1 MAHVFDA
8 NIASVTCGKSMIA
21 FDNRSIFV
29 SLKWKLLI
37 VVLVMLT
44 ILGGVLG
51 WFTFKQLINQQN
63 YLLESQRNQLSQNLD
78 SAISL
83 TVGNSLVAAEQIAL
97 LISEQKGEASDISQY
112 QRMLDKRWPDI
123 QLHWKLEFIRL
134 MTPSGE
140 VLAHAGESIDSENV
154 QWLKAGGV
162 NGDPTWRIVCLQEC
176 VIQVLAPNL
185 MNDKPFLLFL
195 ELGLTD
201 ILSIFSV
208 NETFELAVLG
218 PKIGRPAGQHYWGRE
233 LYGLSNKRTSLPLLE
248 RAAEFFLWENIADNG
263 GVYEVNNEYSAI
275 WIFPLA
281 PEVNSPVILVINNIN
296 NWQLLLNEFQESMLG
311 TLLITLL
318 LSGCLVILVAWG
330 PVVSLSHHATLLPLL
345 AERDFDKLE
354 KLSPRTSSFI
364 VDEVDL
370 INNAT
375 HQLADRLQYL
385 ELEVD
390 EYTAELERL
399 AMLDTLTGLPN
410 KAMLTHE
417 LNKTIACVGSI
428 HDQIALMY
436 LDLDEFKRIN
446 DTLGHTQGDELLKI
460 VASRLSHSVRAMDT
474 VFRQGG
480 DEFLILLRGIGSD
493 QDVRTVIHKIFSSLQ
508 QPVTL
513 GNNKLIVTTSIGVAY
528 CKNMNVRADELIKYA
543 DLAMYQAKGAGR
555 SNYRVF
561 TEDMLDKANNKLMIE
576 QDIGAAIE
584 LKQLSLFLQPIVAL
598 PDAKL
603 KGFEA
608 LIRWFHPD
616 KGLIMPGDF
625 IPDIEDSEAIIQVG
639 NYVLEEGGAI
649 LSRLRKQGWD
659 DLYLAVN
666 LSAKHYMDPGLIPL
680 VQHILCKYDLPPE
693 SLLLEVTEESVIE
706 QVELAMSSMQSL
718 KQLGVRIAIDDFGTG
733 YSSLSYLKKLPFDVL
748 KIDRCFTSEVLKDS
762 VDSHIVSTVI
772 DLAHNLGRTVVAEGI
787 EMQEQGDHLANLG
800 CELAQGYLYS
810 KPLDEEKIFAIL
822 SMMDKDQLWPLGR
835 SPQLGKLGS

>member
-1 MAHVFDA
+1 MKV
-8 NIASVTCGKSMIA
+8 SE
-21 FDNRSIFV
+21 NRSFFV

-37 VVLVMLT
+37 AVLIMLT
-44 ILGGVLG
+44 ILGGILG
-51 WFTFKQLINQQN
+51 GFTFKQLINQQD
-63 YLLESQRNQLSQNLD
+63 YLLKSQRSQLSQNLD

-83 TVGNSLVAAEQIAL
+83 TVDNSLVAAEQIAL
-97 LISEQKGEASDISQY
+97 LINEQKSVLPDISQY
-112 QRMLDKRWPDI
+112 QAMLDKRWPDI
-123 QLHWKLEFIRL
+123 QLYWELGSMRL
-134 MTPSGE
+134 MSPSGE
-140 VLAHAGESIDSENV
+140 VLAYAGSSIDLDDL
-154 QWLKAGGV
+154 QWFESGRV
-162 NGDPTWRIVCLQEC
+162 SVEPRWRIACYQEC
-176 VIQVLAPNL
+176 MVQVLVPNL
-185 MNDKPFLLFL
+185 INGKPFLFFL

-201 ILSIFSV
+201 ILSTFRV
-208 NETFELAVLG
+208 NDTFELAILG
-218 PKIGRPAGQHYWGRE
+218 PRVDDPVGQNYWNRK

-248 RAAEFFLWENIADNG
+248 QVAEFLSWEHITNNG
-263 GVYEVNNEYSAI
+263 GVYEINDEYSAI
-275 WIFPLA
+275 WIFHLA
-281 PEVNSPVILVINNIN
+281 EEANSPVILVINNID

-318 LSGCLVILVAWG
+318 LSGCLVILVAWA
-330 PVVSLSHHATLLPLL
+330 PVVSLSRHAALLPLL
-345 AERDFDKLE
+345 AEHDFETLR
-354 KLSPRTSSFI
+354 KLSPKTASFI

-410 KAMLTHE
+410 KAMLMHE
-417 LNKTIACVGSI
+417 LNKTIACVGRI
-428 HDQIALMY
+428 HDQVALMY

-460 VASRLSHSVRAMDT
+460 VASRLNNSVRGMDT

-480 DEFLILLRGIGSD
+480 DEFLILLRGIRSG
-493 QDVRTVIHKIFSSLQ
+493 QDVRKVIHNIFSSLQ
-508 QPVTL
+508 QPVVL
-513 GNNKLIVTTSIGVAY
+513 GNHKLVITTSIGVAY
-528 CKNMNVRADELIKYA
+528 CKSMSMKAEELIKYA
-543 DLAMYQAKGAGR
+543 DLAMYQAKDAGR

-561 TEDMLDKANNKLMIE
+561 TEDMLHKANNKMMIE

-584 LKQLSLFLQPIVAL
+584 QKQLSLFLQPIVAL
-598 PDAKL
+598 PDAKV

-608 LIRWFHPD
+608 LIRWFHPER
-616 KGLIMPGDF
+616 GLIMPGDF

-649 LSRLRKQGWD
+649 LSRLRKLGWD

-680 VQHILCKYDLPPE
+680 VQHVLTKYDLPPE

-706 QVELAMSSMQSL
+706 QVDLAMSSMKSL

-733 YSSLSYLKKLPFDVL
+733 YSSLSYLKQLPFDVL
-748 KIDRCFTSEVLKDS
+748 KIDRCFTSEVLNES
-762 VDSHIVSTVI
+762 IDSHIVSTVI

-787 EMQEQGDHLANLG
+787 EMQEQGDYLAKLG

-810 KPLDEEKIFAIL
+810 KPLEESKIFTIL
-822 SMMDKDQLWPLGR
+822 GMIEQDRIWPVEQA
-835 SPQLGKLGS
+835 PQLGKLGS

>member
-1 MAHVFDA
+1 MMVSD
-8 NIASVTCGKSMIA
+8 KK
-21 FDNRSIFV
+21 SIFI

-37 VVLVMLT
+37 VMLVMLT

-51 WFTFKQLINQQN
+51 GFTFKQLINQQD
-63 YLLESQRNQLSQNLD
+63 YLLESQRNQLSQHLD

-83 TVGNSLVAAEQIAL
+83 TVDNSLVAAEQIAL
-97 LISEQKGEASDISQY
+97 LINEQKNVTPDMSQY
-112 QRMLDKRWPDI
+112 QLMLDKRWPDI
-123 QLHWKLEFIRL
+123 QLYWKLGSMTL
-134 MTPSGE
+134 MTPSWE
-140 VLAHAGESIDSENV
+140 VLAHAGKSINV
-154 QWLKAGGV
+154 DDLQWFETDRV
-162 NGDPTWRIVCLQEC
+162 NGEPRWQIVCHQEC
-176 VIQVLAPNL
+176 VIQVLVPNL
-185 MNDKPFLLFL
+185 INGQPFLLFL

-201 ILSIFSV
+201 ILSIFRV
-208 NETFELAVLG
+208 NQTFELAVLG
-218 PKIGRPAGQHYWGRE
+218 PKVEDSVGQYYWGRE

-248 RAAEFFLWENIADNG
+248 QAADNFSWDHIANNG
-263 GVYEVNNEYSAI
+263 GGYEVNNEYSAI
-275 WIFPLA
+275 WIFPLSD
-281 PEVNSPVILVINNIN
+281 EVNSPVILVINNIN

-318 LSGCLVILVAWG
+318 LSGGLVILVAWA
-330 PVVSLSHHATLLPLL
+330 PVVSLSRHANLLPLL
-345 AERDFDKLE
+345 AEHDFETLKLR
-354 KLSPRTSSFI
+354 SPKTASLI

-370 INNAT
+370 IHHAT
-375 HQLADRLQYL
+375 HQLADRLQCL

-399 AMLDTLTGLPN
+399 AMLDALTGLPN
-410 KAMLTHE
+410 KAMLMHE
-417 LNKTIACVGSI
+417 LNKAIACVGST
-428 HDQIALMY
+428 HVQVALMY

-446 DTLGHTQGDELLKI
+446 DTLGHTLGDDLLKI
-460 VASRLSHSVRAMDT
+460 VATRLNNSVRAMDT

-480 DEFLILLRGIGSD
+480 DEFLILLRGIRSD
-493 QDVRTVIHKIFSSLQ
+493 QDVRKVIHKIFSSLQ
-508 QPVTL
+508 QPVAL
-513 GNNKLIVTTSIGVAY
+513 GNHKLIVTTSIGVAY
-528 CKNMNVRADELIKYA
+528 CKSMNLRADELIKYA

-561 TEDMLDKANNKLMIE
+561 TEDMLQKANNKLMIE

-584 LKQLSLFLQPIVAL
+584 QRQLSLFLQPIVAL

-608 LIRWFHPD
+608 LIRWFHPER
-616 KGLIMPGDF
+616 GLIMPGDF
-625 IPDIEDSEAIIQVG
+625 IPDIENSEAIIQVG

-680 VQHILCKYDLPPE
+680 VQHILSKYDLPPE

-706 QVELAMSSMQSL
+706 HVELAMASMTSL

-733 YSSLSYLKKLPFDVL
+733 YSSLSYLKQLPFDVL
-748 KIDRCFTSEVLKDS
+748 KIDRCFTSEVLNES
-762 VDSHIVSTVI
+762 TDSHIVSTVI

-787 EMQEQGDHLANLG
+787 EAQEQGDYLARLG
-800 CELAQGYLYS
+800 CELAQGYLYA
-810 KPLDEEKIFAIL
+810 KPLNEERVMTIL
-822 SMMDKDQLWPLGR
+822 NTIGEDRIWPVEHA
-835 SPQLGKLGS
+835 PQFGKLGS

>member
-1 MAHVFDA
+1 M
-8 NIASVTCGKSMIA
+8 KLPE
-21 FDNRSIFV
+21 NRNIFV

-37 VVLVMLT
+37 AVLVMLT
-44 ILGGVLG
+44 ILGGILG
-51 WFTFKQLINQQN
+51 GFTFKQLINQQD
-63 YLLESQRNQLSQNLD
+63 YLLKSQRNQLSQNLD

-83 TVGNSLVAAEQIAL
+83 TVDNSLVAAEQIAL
-97 LISEQKGEASDISQY
+97 LINEQKSIASDISQY
-112 QRMLDKRWPDI
+112 QAMLDKRWPDI
-123 QLHWKLEFIRL
+123 QLYWELESMRL
-134 MTPSGE
+134 MSPSGE
-140 VLAHAGESIDSENV
+140 VLAYAGSPIDAKDLKWLEMGLVSI
-154 QWLKAGGV
+154 G
-162 NGDPTWRIVCLQEC
+162 PRWRIACYQEC
-176 VIQVLAPNL
+176 VVQVLVPNL
-185 MNDKPFLLFL
+185 INGKPFLLFL

-201 ILSIFSV
+201 ILSTFRV
-208 NETFELAVLG
+208 NDTFELAILG
-218 PKIGRPAGQHYWGRE
+218 PRVDDLVGQHYWNRE
-233 LYGLSNKRTSLPLLE
+233 LYGLSNKRTSLPLLKQIS
-248 RAAEFFLWENIADNG
+248 EFLSWGNITNNG
-263 GVYEVNNEYSAI
+263 GVYEINNEYSAI
-275 WIFPLA
+275 WIFHLA
-281 PEVNSPVILVINNIN
+281 EEANSPVILVINNID
-296 NWQLLLNEFQESMLG
+296 NWQLLLNEFQENMLG

-318 LSGCLVILVAWG
+318 LSGGLVILVAWA
-330 PVVSLSHHATLLPLL
+330 PVVSLSRHAALLPLL
-345 AERDFDKLE
+345 AEHDFETLR
-354 KLSPRTSSFI
+354 KLSPKTASFI

-410 KAMLTHE
+410 KAMLMHE
-417 LNKTIACVGSI
+417 LNKTIACVGRI
-428 HDQIALMY
+428 HDQVALMY

-460 VASRLSHSVRAMDT
+460 VANRLNNSVRDMDT

-480 DEFLILLRGIGSD
+480 DEFLILLRGIRSG
-493 QDVRTVIHKIFSSLQ
+493 QDVRKVIHKIFSSLQ
-508 QPVTL
+508 QPVVL
-513 GNNKLIVTTSIGVAY
+513 GNHKLVITTSIGVAY
-528 CKNMNVRADELIKYA
+528 CKSMSMKAEELIKYA
-543 DLAMYQAKGAGR
+543 DLAMYQAKDAGR

-561 TEDMLDKANNKLMIE
+561 TEEMLHKANNKMMIE

-584 LKQLSLFLQPIVAL
+584 QRQLSLFLQPIVAL
-598 PDAKL
+598 PDAKV

-608 LIRWFHPD
+608 LIRWFHPER
-616 KGLIMPGDF
+616 GLIMPVDF

-649 LSRLRKQGWD
+649 LSRLRKLGWD

-680 VQHILCKYDLPPE
+680 VQHVLTKYDLPPE

-706 QVELAMSSMQSL
+706 QVDLAMSSMKSL

-733 YSSLSYLKKLPFDVL
+733 YSSLSYLKQLPFDVL
-748 KIDRCFTSEVLKDS
+748 KIDRCFTSEVLNES
-762 VDSHIVSTVI
+762 IDSHIVSTVI

-787 EMQEQGDHLANLG
+787 EMQEQGDYLAKLG

-810 KPLDEEKIFAIL
+810 KPLEESKIFTIL
-822 SMMDKDQLWPLGR
+822 GMIEQDRIWPVEQA
-835 SPQLGKLGS
+835 PQLGKLGS